1 MLTTRATLLYKVSLA
16 KRHRTDFNDLLIA
29 SVEETISEIL
39 GARVTGAFWYHYQ
52 AFLGITR
59 EEMPYRLETLFQ
71 TLKGTFGVGGETLGR
86 SIVRKLYS
94 KAGVPLIYVP
104 DRSLVDYVEEL
115 KQTLAKSLMQ
125 P

>member
-1 MLTTRATLLYKVSLA
+1 MV
-16 KRHRTDFNDLLIA
+16 HRTDFNDLLIK

-39 GARVTGAFWYHYQ
+39 GASVTSAFWYHYQ
-52 AFLGITR
+52 AFLGISR

-71 TLKGTFGVGGETLGR
+71 TLKGTFGIGGETLGR

-94 KAGVPLIYVP
+94 KAGVPLNYVP
-104 DRSLVDYVEEL
+104 DRPLADYVEEL
-115 KQTLAKSLMQ
+115 KETLAKNLMQ